1 MSRKFLISVA
11 FALSSLSL
19 HVSRPLSDCSSLLSV
34 ADDARKAGL
43 QAVAAHRVV
52 LYEAFCK
59 AAGRKVDEPDAFFH
73 TISYLIELSMIQV
86 CRPYESALEGIR
98 T

>member
-1 MSRKFLISVA
+1 MLHVRLLTLLRYYPWQTMLAKLGYR
-11 FALSSLSL
+11 LSL
-19 HVSRPLSDCSSLLSV
+19 PTVWSFMKR
-34 ADDARKAGL
+34 
-43 QAVAAHRVV
+43 
-52 LYEAFCK
+52 FCK

-98 T
+98 AHQNIASFSD